1 MVTTRLSVRFFEWA
15 ALPAYLLAI
24 GLLVVTLVFGSGG
37 GTAKSMSGWLTIGG
51 VRLGQ
56 PSELAKIAVALML
69 AKVLASYRV
78 TPKSLV
84 DLIKPAIVV
93 LIPWLLVMKQPD
105 LGTGL
110 VFIGLFFAMLFWTGV
125 SGTLLLLAASPVIS
139 LVLAGSTGLWITW
152 FIVLCVAIWIYKPFV
167 AEAVVL
173 IVANLTMGVA
183 APIIWTQVLKEH
195 QRERLLVF
203 LDPARDPKAS
213 GYQMAQSKIAIGS
226 GGWTG
231 KGYTQGSQKRLAFLP
246 EQHTDFIFAVVGEE
260 LGFLGVAAALTLFL
274 FLFLR
279 VIRVA
284 TRATDSFSSLVA
296 FGLAGSWFVHVIINV
311 GMTINLMPI
320 TGIPLPFFSYGGSFL
335 LACWIAVGIL
345 VRISAEGRGQGWG
358 DADRVRPV
366 TRSKD
371 QRPKAKDIALWPST
385 LALDSSVPP
394 SRLSRQAAIFPDGY
408 GMVQE
413 GKETPR
419 SPHRTPRNPG

>member
-1 MVTTRLSVRFFEWA
+1 MIRKTIADYPLAMIALLLTAFGIAVVYSAGQTDVPSAAVQAAWLRQLTWLGLGLTAFMVTTRLSVRFFEWA

-296 FGLAGSWFVHVIINV
+296 FGLAGSWFEHVIINV

-345 VRISAEGRGQGWG
+345 VRISAEGRGRAGEMPIEF
-358 DADRVRPV
+358 AR
-366 TRSKD
+366 
-371 QRPKAKDIALWPST
+371 
-385 LALDSSVPP
+385 
-394 SRLSRQAAIFPDGY
+394 
-408 GMVQE
+408 
-413 GKETPR
+413 
-419 SPHRTPRNPG
+419 